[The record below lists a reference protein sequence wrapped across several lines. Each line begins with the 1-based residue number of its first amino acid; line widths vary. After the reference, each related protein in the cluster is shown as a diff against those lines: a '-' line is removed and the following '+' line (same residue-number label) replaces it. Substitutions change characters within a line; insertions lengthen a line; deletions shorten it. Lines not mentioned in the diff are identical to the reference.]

1 LADNSLSQDPN
12 YAQIILLICKIF
24 FMCIQVSLD
33 LVNLNA
39 LDRRLPVPHAATENL
54 ALDWPLRES
63 AWNPTQSEPR
73 NTGWGYSNSWADEQA
88 SPVEA

>member
-1 LADNSLSQDPN
+1 MEIFFPIIESSLLADNSLSQDPN

-54 ALDWPLRES
+54 ALD
-63 AWNPTQSEPR
+63 
-73 NTGWGYSNSWADEQA
+73 
-88 SPVEA
+88 